1 MPQYNVVID
10 TNVMVSALL
19 TSTGAPGKIL
29 DLWVQGRFRLIASQQ
44 ILDEYFEVLVRKGIE
59 PDLVGVLSRRM
70 SRYAHLVAPKERLN
84 VVEQDASDNKFLE
97 CAVERN
103 ANYVVSGD
111 RHLLALKRF
120 GETEIV
126 TPTRFLKL
134 VQPNP

>member
-1 MPQYNVVID
+1 MPQYSAVID

-19 TSTGAPGKIL
+19 KSTGAPGKIL
-29 DLWVQGRFRLIASQQ
+29 DLWVQGRFGLVVSQE

-70 SRYAHLVAPKERLN
+70 SRYAHLLAPKERLN

-97 CAVERN
+97 CAVEGS
-103 ANYVVSGD
+103 ANHIVSGD

-120 GETEIV
+120 RETEIV

-134 VQPNP
+134 VQPTP

>member
-19 TSTGAPGKIL
+19 KSTGAPSKIL
-29 DLWVQGRFRLIASQQ
+29 DSWVQGRFVLIVSQE
-44 ILDEYFEVLVRKGIE
+44 ILDEYFEVLVRKAIE

-70 SRYAHLVAPKERLN
+70 TRYAHLVRPKERLN

-97 CAVERN
+97 CALE
-103 ANYVVSGD
+103 AYAEYIVSGD
-111 RHLLALKRF
+111 RHLLDLKRF

-126 TPTRFLKL
+126 TPSRFLKL
-134 VQPNP
+134 MGPKP